1 MSFKV
6 VFSLILLVYGAYYA
20 ALVIYTLFFEKEKA
34 PLEEI
39 KQEEEEIDVSEED
52 LAFSPVQID
61 VEKKKRRHDVENEPP
76 EQQSPVKMNDGF
88 NVDELMD
95 LVNEAEKNPENCQL
109 NELTVMWGNAA

>member
-61 VEKKKRRHDVENEPP
+61 VEKKSDAMTWKT
-76 EQQSPVKMNDGF
+76 
-88 NVDELMD
+88 
-95 LVNEAEKNPENCQL
+95 NPL
-109 NELTVMWGNAA
+109 NNNRP